1 MYLNP
6 GLFRYED
13 VTATSGRRKT
23 SPCSFNI
30 ETGGGEES
38 PDVFVS
44 GGQCWCKVR
53 QRQGGE
59 RRCRRN
65 TGPKGRRRDL
75 ISVFCVASTA
85 RCDR

>member
-30 ETGGGEES
+30 ETGGGGGRKAPMYSFPAVNAGIKCGSVREER
-38 PDVFVS
+38 DAAAETQVRK
-44 GGQCWCKVR
+44 GG
-53 QRQGGE
+53 GG
-59 RRCRRN
+59 
-65 TGPKGRRRDL
+65 T
-75 ISVFCVASTA
+75 
-85 RCDR
+85 